1 MAELSDWDLDFSFG
15 QAGENTVAKL
25 LSDPT
30 VEVKTDRKWI
40 NTGNIYI
47 ETECWNV
54 TEQRWKP
61 SGIAVSKATH
71 WAFNLEGNII
81 IVERKVLVK
90 ALWDTQ
96 NGITCDIPPNPSR
109 GFLIKV
115 SHLLRAIG
123 CTANL

>member
-25 LSDPT
+25 LGDPT

-47 ETECWNV
+47 ETECWNI

-61 SGIAVSKATH
+61 SGIAISKASH
-71 WAFNLEGNII
+71 WAFNLEGNVIL
-81 IVERKVLVK
+81 VQRKVLID
-90 ALWDTQ
+90 ALWQTR

-115 SHLLRAIG
+115 SDLLRAIG
-123 CTANL
+123 CKANV